1 MKTVNIYALTRVEK
15 SSDLARLERQMS
27 KREYFLKIKD
37 WEIEGLTALCSR
49 LMKCGASIGMLD
61 FFYSYTIPKL
71 GKEFD
76 LLRINDDTVINI
88 ELKSH
93 NVENDRIKRQLML
106 NRSYL
111 SSLDRS
117 IRSYT
122 YISSEDRLVRLSNS
136 GNLIDESF
144 EKLYRDITVQT
155 GCVEDNIDSFFKE
168 ENYLIS
174 PLTDP
179 DRFLKGNYFLTSQQ
193 KDIKKHIIK
202 GLSRTLPQSPSFVQ
216 GFTGLPGTGKTLL
229 LYDLAMELTSASKRA
244 IVLHFG
250 SFPEEMDKL
259 DKRLKRIDFY
269 PSHGIDRL
277 PDLNGYDYIFVDE
290 GHRMKP
296 EVLGELIIYSRETG
310 KNVIISYDHE
320 AVICPEERPL
330 DTGEAVNANKDIIK
344 YRLTNRIRMNSEL
357 SSFISCIMQCHGNHR
372 MKKYPAVMLYYAND
386 EEEERG
392 LLKMCIECGYTYIGD
407 NDMATCREFEKVIM
421 LMDETFGYDEDGYL
435 RCSAQGEYRVRR
447 LFHGLNRAKTSLAI
461 IVRNNPEVFEVLL
474 SVLQSH

>member
-1 MKTVNIYALTRVEK
+1 MKTINIYALTRVGK

-27 KREYFLKIKD
+27 KREYFLKIKG
-37 WEIEGLTALCSR
+37 WEIEGLTALCDR
-49 LMKCGASIGMLD
+49 LMECGASIGKLD

-76 LLRINDDTVINI
+76 LLRINSDTVINI

-93 NVENDRIKRQLML
+93 NVEDDRIKRQLML

-111 SSLDRS
+111 ASLNRS

-122 YISSEDRLVRLSNS
+122 YLSSEDRLVRLSNS

-144 EKLYRDITVQT
+144 ETLYRDIAAQN

-202 GLSRTLPQSPSFVQ
+202 GLSRPLPQAQPRVQ

-229 LYDLAMELTSASKRA
+229 LYDLAMELTSSAKRV

-269 PSHGIDRL
+269 PAHGIDTL
-277 PDLNGYDYIFVDE
+277 PELEGYDYIFVDE

-296 EVLGELIIYSRETG
+296 DVLNELIGYSSRSG
-310 KNVIISYDHE
+310 RNVIISYDHE
-320 AVICPEERPL
+320 AVICPKERPL
-330 DTGEAVNANKDIIK
+330 DTGEAVNANKDIVK

-357 SSFISCIMQCHGNHR
+357 SSFISCIMRCTGNHK
-372 MKKYPAVMLYYAND
+372 MKRYPAVMLYYAND
-386 EEEERG
+386 EEEERR
-392 LLKMCIECGYTYIGD
+392 LLEACIEYGYTYIDD
-407 NDMATCREFEKVIM
+407 NIKATCREFDKVVM

-435 RCSAQGEYRVRR
+435 RCGAEGEYRVRR
-447 LFHGLNRAKTSLAI
+447 LFHGLNRAKSSLGI